1 MNPFGKGSRK
11 SFEAFWRRTS
21 TGVIR
26 TRAPRF
32 ATQPLL
38 RLYHYHDR
46 SFGECMRKVALSK
59 SRIGANG
66 YFKDFWF
73 GNLEGNLSTRYN
85 VDQCAKSRYAINS
98 TAFQRT
104 NNRTAYVNW
113 MLEHKQ
119 AINSW
124 YKNPAFVRDESIAV
138 HGKTIREAITLEFGS
153 DALRVLRE
161 SQAWFRERV
170 RRFLKEG
177 GDPAF

>member
-1 MNPFGKGSRK
+1 MQQGQGSGCPGCNPAPWTTRYD
-11 SFEAFWRRTS
+11 EACVLVSERN
-21 TGVIR
+21 
-26 TRAPRF
+26 AEM
-32 ATQPLL
+32 A
-38 RLYHYHDR
+38 D
-46 SFGECMRKVALSK
+46 
-59 SRIGANG
+59 G

-85 VDQCAKSRYAINS
+85 TGQCAKSRHAINS

-153 DALRVLRE
+153 GALRVLRE
-161 SQAWFRERV
+161 SQAWFREQT
-170 RRFLKEG
+170 RRFLEEG

>member
-1 MNPFGKGSRK
+1 MSQ
-11 SFEAFWRRTS
+11 AAALV
-21 TGVIR
+21 GVLVR
-26 TRAPRF
+26 DHNERVVQA
-32 ATQPLL
+32 
-38 RLYHYHDR
+38 D
-46 SFGECMRKVALSK
+46 V
-59 SRIGANG
+59 GAVCN
-66 YFKDFWF
+66 
-73 GNLEGNLSTRYN
+73 
-85 VDQCAKSRYAINS
+85 
-98 TAFQRT
+98 QRT

-153 DALRVLRE
+153 GALLVLRE

-170 RRFLKEG
+170 HRFLKEG

>member
-1 MNPFGKGSRK
+1 MSGY
-11 SFEAFWRRTS
+11 W
-21 TGVIR
+21 
-26 TRAPRF
+26 F
-32 ATQPLL
+32 ATMTSA
-38 RLYHYHDR
+38 
-46 SFGECMRKVALSK
+46 SFKPMSAR
-59 SRIGANG
+59 
-66 YFKDFWF
+66 F
-73 GNLEGNLSTRYN
+73 
-85 VDQCAKSRYAINS
+85 
-98 TAFQRT
+98 RT

-138 HGKTIREAITLEFGS
+138 HAPSIREAITREFGS

-170 RRFLKEG
+170 RLFLKEG